1 MFDLSKEF
9 KTFYDNEV
17 KLSQIEVSNLR
28 EKKKLNIERLQ
39 EGLKE
44 YNEEHNTDYKIA
56 QTVEQG
62 SVAMSTI
69 IKNKDKDYDIDVA
82 IIFDKENINNIGP
95 NAIQNVIIDALKRKC
110 VNMKTPPYSK
120 TNCVRIEYAD
130 NYHIDFA
137 IYRREKKYNDEFVY
151 EHAGSEWRERDP
163 YAINNWFKDS
173 INQQGNDLRKV
184 IRLSKMFCKSRSSWD
199 MPGGLIQTVLCSD
212 EFVKKD
218 RIDETFYYTLTN
230 VRDRLAYNKNV
241 FNPTNNQS
249 LILTEDHK
257 NKVDN
262 LYNRLNSYIN
272 KLSVLFEKD
281 CTYEKACNAWYEF
294 FNNEYWKSNIQNQ
307 SNNNIVC
314 DDTEEYI
321 KNMFPILNT
330 NKYIKLDCRLTD
342 SNRQKPD
349 RLLSNILS
357 KNEKIDIGYI
367 LDFYIENTNVSR
379 PYEIYWKVKNN
390 GDEAMRLN
398 DLRGEIFKSISTNDH
413 HSEYSKF
420 KGNHYVEC
428 YIIKNKVCV
437 AIGRI
442 EVPIE

>member
-9 KTFYDNEV
+9 QSFYDMEV
-17 KLSQIEVSNLR
+17 KLAQSEVSKLR
-28 EKKKLNIERLQ
+28 EKKKINIERLQ
-39 EGLKE
+39 AGLKE
-44 YNEEHNTDYKIA
+44 YNEEHKTDYKIV
-56 QTVEQG
+56 QTIEQG

-69 IKNKDKDYDIDVA
+69 IKNKDMDYDIDVA
-82 IIFDKENINNIGP
+82 IIFEKENISNIGP
-95 NAIQNVIIDALKRKC
+95 NAIQNIIIDALKRKC
-110 VNMKTPPYSK
+110 TNMKTPPYSK
-120 TNCVRIEYAD
+120 TNCIRIEYAD

-137 IYRREKKYNDEFVY
+137 IYRREKSYNDEFVY
-151 EHAGSEWRERDP
+151 EHAGSEWRERNP
-163 YAINNWFKDS
+163 YAINNWFKDE
-173 INQQGNDLRKV
+173 INQQGYNLRKV
-184 IRLSKMFCKSRSSWD
+184 IRLSKMFCKSRDSWD

-218 RIDETFYYTLTN
+218 RIDETFYYTLTK

-262 LYNRLNSYIN
+262 LYNRLNNYIN

-294 FNNEYWKSNIQNQ
+294 FNNEYWKSDIQNQ
-307 SNNNIVC
+307 SNNIVC

-330 NKYIKLDCRLTD
+330 NKYIKLDCRLRD

-390 GDEAMRLN
+390 GGEAMRLN
-398 DLRGEIFKSISTNDH
+398 DLRGEIFKSFSANDH